1 MYSDNTLTPKETV
14 RLCALGSLASE
25 ALSYA
30 ELAHSIR
37 YFIDRVQGPS
47 IDVLGASVELL
58 KYEGLISQMDDNN
71 GRLYLTKK
79 GKLELNELLTA
90 DIRPNDASYNKL
102 IEALKFRFLHLLEPK
117 EKMHQADIL
126 IERIELEKLR
136 LTDLNDL
143 YKDDKSYFKVWLNQ
157 DIKNLSK
164 RLRWLKE
171 FKKKL

>member
-14 RLCALGSLASE
+14 RLCALGSLANE
-25 ALSYA
+25 TLSYV
-30 ELAHSIR
+30 ELANSIR

-58 KYEGLISQMDDNN
+58 KYEGLISQMDDDN

-102 IEALKFRFLHLLEPK
+102 IEALKFRFLHLLEPE

-164 RLRWLKE
+164 RLHWLKE

>member
-30 ELAHSIR
+30 ELANSIR